1 MSVASWHSDPTGRH
15 DTRRRNADGTWSDE
29 VADSGV
35 LSRDPYDGTQPEPI
49 SASDPEPDRSE
60 PVPASDEFSRWLVA
74 SLVSMRQLQRWI
86 GWIAAIV
93 IIYAV
98 ASFLLGM
105 YVAFSEPDPQPLIFQ

>member
-1 MSVASWHSDPTGRH
+1 MSVAGWHSDPTGRH

-35 LSRDPYDGTQPEPI
+35 LSRDSYDGTQPEPMPQPE
-49 SASDPEPDRSE
+49 PEPDRTA
-60 PVPASDEFSRWLVA
+60 PDPAGDEFDRWLAASVA
-74 SLVSMRQLQRWI
+74 SMRQIQRWI

-93 IIYAV
+93 IVYAV
-98 ASFLLGM
+98 ASLLLGM